1 MRPDYGSLGL
11 GTREGNL
18 RVTEEITAWLN
29 QIGERVLAQG
39 YASSIEVKVKHP
51 PLSSRSVGTFALYL
65 VSSAKPDFGATL
77 VVTHRDQR
85 NPFKGGRADGVSVH
99 AQARLLRD
107 GRWLSENFKTGAIPL
122 VTIDDFAVLDLLKR
136 VLTRPDKH
144 FS

>member
-51 PLSSRSVGTFALYL
+51 PLSSRSVGTLRFTWFHLQIRI
-65 VSSAKPDFGATL
+65 S
-77 VVTHRDQR
+77 
-85 NPFKGGRADGVSVH
+85 GRLWS
-99 AQARLLRD
+99 
-107 GRWLSENFKTGAIPL
+107 
-122 VTIDDFAVLDLLKR
+122 
-136 VLTRPDKH
+136 
-144 FS
+144 